1 MTPPRPITGARLL
14 EFLGDRVF
22 ASRGESMC
30 LIRGTAPVLPGQPE
44 ALSFIALT
52 ARASTAALGTSASS
66 ALLVSADMFTE
77 IEFGGFL
84 IAVADPRR
92 EFARVIAEYFA
103 PDKPIGI
110 AASAVVSPTAAI
122 GAGCYVGPG
131 ALIGDGVVIGD
142 HCTIGANA
150 AINVASIGDHTTIG
164 PNTTIGNF
172 GFGYVREDDGTPLHI
187 PHSGG
192 VRIGSYVDIG
202 ANTCVDRGALAD
214 TVIRDHAKVDN
225 LVHIAHNCDIG
236 EGAYI
241 IATSVLCGSVRIG
254 ARASIAANSSVLEG
268 VQIGA
273 DAVVG
278 LGAVVLVDVPD
289 GVTVV
294 GNPAQP
300 ITSEN

>member
-14 EFLGDRVF
+14 EFLGDHVF

-30 LIRGTAPVLPGQPE
+30 LIRGTASVLPGQPE

-52 ARASTAALGTSASS
+52 ARTSIDVLSTSASS

-92 EFARVIAEYFA
+92 EFARIIAEYFA
-103 PDKPIGI
+103 PDQPIGV
-110 AASAVVSPTAAI
+110 AATAVISPTAKI
-122 GAGCYVGPG
+122 GVGCYIGPG
-131 ALIGDGVVIGD
+131 AVIGDAVVIGD
-142 HCTIGANA
+142 HCTIGAHA
-150 AINVASIGDHTTIG
+150 VINLATIGDHTTIG
-164 PNTTIGNF
+164 PNTTIGHF
-172 GFGYVREDDGTPLHI
+172 GFGYVREDDGTPLRI

-192 VRIGSYVDIG
+192 VQIGSYVGIG
-202 ANTCVDRGALAD
+202 ANTCVDRGTLSD
-214 TVIRDHAKVDN
+214 TAIRDHAKVDN

-236 EGAYI
+236 EGAY
-241 IATSVLCGSVRIG
+241 VLASSILSGSVRIG
-254 ARASIAANSSVLEG
+254 ARASVAPNSSILEG
-268 VQIGA
+268 VKIGA

-278 LGAVVLVDVPD
+278 MGAVVLHDVPD

-294 GNPAQP
+294 GSPAKP
-300 ITSEN
+300 LTSKD

>member
-1 MTPPRPITGARLL
+1 MR
-14 EFLGDRVF
+14 
-22 ASRGESMC
+22 

-52 ARASTAALGTSASS
+52 AQTPIAELGASASS
-66 ALLVSADMFTE
+66 ALLVSAELFTE

-92 EFARVIAEYFA
+92 EFARIIAEYFA
-103 PDKPIGI
+103 PDQPVGV
-110 AASAVVSPTAAI
+110 APTAVISPTAKI
-122 GAGCYVGPG
+122 GTGCYIGPG
-131 ALIGDGVVIGD
+131 AVIGDAVVIGD

-150 AINVASIGDHTTIG
+150 VIDFATIGDHTTIG
-164 PNTTIGNF
+164 PNTTIGHF
-172 GFGYVREDDGTPLHI
+172 GFGYVREDDGIPLHI

-192 VRIGSYVDIG
+192 VQIGCYVDIG
-202 ANTCVDRGALAD
+202 ANTCIDRGTLSD

-236 EGAYI
+236 EGAYV
-241 IATSVLCGSVRIG
+241 IATSILCGSVRIG
-254 ARASIAANSSVLEG
+254 TRASIAPNASILEG

-278 LGAVVLVDVPD
+278 LGAVVLADVPD

-294 GNPAQP
+294 GNPAKP
-300 ITSEN
+300 ITPRD

>member
-1 MTPPRPITGARLL
+1 MR
-14 EFLGDRVF
+14 
-22 ASRGESMC
+22 

-52 ARASTAALGTSASS
+52 TQTPIAELGASASS
-66 ALLVSADMFTE
+66 ALLVSAEMFTE
-77 IEFGGFL
+77 IEFEGFL

-92 EFARVIAEYFA
+92 EFARIIAEYFA
-103 PDKPIGI
+103 PDYPVGV
-110 AASAVVSPTAAI
+110 APTAVISPTAKI
-122 GAGCYVGPG
+122 GTGCYIGPG
-131 ALIGDGVVIGD
+131 AVIGDAVVIGD

-150 AINVASIGDHTTIG
+150 VIDFATIGEHTTIG
-164 PNTTIGNF
+164 PNTTIGHF
-172 GFGYVREDDGTPLHI
+172 GFGYVREDDGIPLHI

-192 VRIGSYVDIG
+192 VKIGSYVDIG
-202 ANTCVDRGALAD
+202 ANTCIDRGTLSD

-236 EGAYI
+236 EGAYV
-241 IATSVLCGSVRIG
+241 IATSILCGSVRIG
-254 ARASIAANSSVLEG
+254 TRASIAPNASILEG

-278 LGAVVLVDVPD
+278 LGAVVLADVPD

-294 GNPAQP
+294 GNPAKP
-300 ITSEN
+300 ITSRD